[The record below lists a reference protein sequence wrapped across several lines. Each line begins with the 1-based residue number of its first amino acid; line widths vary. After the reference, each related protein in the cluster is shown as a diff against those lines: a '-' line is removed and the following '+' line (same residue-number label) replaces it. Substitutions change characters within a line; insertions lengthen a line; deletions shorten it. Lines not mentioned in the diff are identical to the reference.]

1 MAKTA
6 TEEGLPETASTS
18 HGLTAEAMSVYRAAA
33 RRRQDQERLALI
45 ARKNQAWEL
54 ARRAAALLRDQ
65 YTASRVVVFGSLVRP
80 GCFTPWS
87 DVDVAAWG
95 LSPEHTFR
103 AMGAV
108 MDLGNDIQV
117 NLVDVETCSAA
128 LRAAIEREGVDL

>member
-1 MAKTA
+1 MSS
-6 TEEGLPETASTS
+6 LD
-18 HGLTAEAMSVYRAAA
+18 LTPQAMLSYRAAA
-33 RRRQDQERLALI
+33 RRQQEQERLALI
-45 ARKNQAWEL
+45 ARERQAWEL

-65 YTASRVVVFGSLVRP
+65 FAARRVVVFGSLVHP

-117 NLVDVETCSAA
+117 NLVDVDTCSAA
-128 LRAAIEREGVDL
+128 LRAVIEHEGVDL